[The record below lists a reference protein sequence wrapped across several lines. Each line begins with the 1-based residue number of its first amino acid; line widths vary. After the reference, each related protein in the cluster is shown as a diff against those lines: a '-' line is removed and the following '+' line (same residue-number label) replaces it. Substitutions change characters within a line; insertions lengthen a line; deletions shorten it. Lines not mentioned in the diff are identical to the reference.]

1 MSDRRVDHLAAAASQ
16 PPVTGPGMTRRASLP
31 GAAELFRATTAAAA
45 RAEEASHHPGVGA
58 VPHPPEPEPTSVV
71 DDDHAAQPEPPRAAP
86 VVARPARGGRRI
98 RAVGDR
104 APSGRER
111 HEEKI
116 TVYCSAEELV
126 DIETARL
133 HLRAEHGLAVDRGR
147 IVREAVAVVLAD
159 LESKG
164 DASILVRRLRG
175 A

>member
-1 MSDRRVDHLAAAASQ
+1 MAWRGCDAGARRWKRTKASRI
-16 PPVTGPGMTRRASLP
+16 VTRRTSLP
-31 GAAELFRATTAAAA
+31 GASELFRATSAAAA
-45 RAEEASHHPGVGA
+45 QPEEVVHHPGVGA
-58 VPHPPEPEPTSVV
+58 VPAPAQPDAAMPSDEQHPEP
-71 DDDHAAQPEPPRAAP
+71 AP
-86 VVARPARGGRRI
+86 GPRPAAAASRPPRGGRRI

-104 APSGRER
+104 SPSGRER

-116 TVYCSAEELV
+116 TVYCSADELV
-126 DIETARL
+126 DLESARL

-164 DASILVRRLRG
+164 ESSILVRRLRG